1 MPPLFAFH
9 TVRIR
14 CCDFNCLLFALITCK
29 TASFLWVLFFPPT
42 QDLAACLCMDSG
54 FIGLDGAQTISE
66 QPVICFQSSSI
77 RPVNRAGLGRRHNET
92 ETESI
97 FLLLWSTLQALLDR
111 GVLPPRF
118 TLTANWLWSPRFIN
132 VDCRTVNRRLVS
144 SMLVLMLRIDPRA
157 IYEVVLCLCVKCDSG
172 YVFAVHTCVCV
183 IRKDL
188 VWRSE

>member
-1 MPPLFAFH
+1 MQDCFVSVTPIFPPHTGSGSLFMYGFGFYWSG
-9 TVRIR
+9 R
-14 CCDFNCLLFALITCK
+14 CSNDKRAASDLFSEQLNQACKQSGAGTQTQWNRDRVHFSAALIHITGP
-29 TASFLWVLFFPPT
+29 AGP
-42 QDLAACLCMDSG
+42 
-54 FIGLDGAQTISE
+54 
-66 QPVICFQSSSI
+66 
-77 RPVNRAGLGRRHNET
+77 RRA
-92 ETESI
+92 
-97 FLLLWSTLQALLDR
+97 
-111 GVLPPRF
+111 PPRF

-132 VDCRTVNRRLVS
+132 VDCRTVTRRLVS